1 MSTPPPLRAACSRCE
16 SPLEQGDL
24 RCPIC
29 AQAVPGASSEREQV
43 EIDVLRCEG
52 CGAAVE
58 YDVKARAPRCPF
70 CGATTHVETIE
81 DPMEKA
87 EGYLPFTV
95 DARAARAAL
104 ERWLGG
110 LGFFRPSDL
119 KSAATIE
126 SLKPLYWVGWL
137 FDAEALASWT
147 ADTDLGARRARWA
160 PHAGQ
165 HELDFD
171 RLVVSASRG
180 LAADE
185 TRVVVTGCKIESAAT
200 EPAGADNPVVE
211 RFEVQRSLARQ
222 RILAGVQA
230 AAEERIARQGLPGKR
245 HRKLSVALL
254 LRKLVTRRL
263 GFPAWVMAYR
273 YGGKAY
279 RAVIC
284 GQDDTLVVGSAPYSW
299 WKIAGLALGIAAA
312 AGIAI
317 ALLAAS

>member
-1 MSTPPPLRAACSRCE
+1 MSETMKTGANCSRCE

-29 AQAVPGASSEREQV
+29 AQAVPGLEVVREKV

-58 YDVKARAPRCPF
+58 YDVKAQAPRCPF

-87 EGYLPFTV
+87 EAYLPFTV
-95 DARAARAAL
+95 STSAARSAL
-104 ERWLGG
+104 RRWLGT
-110 LGFFRPSDL
+110 LGFFRPGDL
-119 KSAATIE
+119 KSGATVE

-137 FDAEALASWT
+137 FDAKAQASWT
-147 ADTDLGARRARWA
+147 ADTDAGTRRSSWA
-160 PHAGQ
+160 PCSGQ
-165 HELDFD
+165 TQLTFQ

-180 LAADE
+180 LGEEETAAIVPGYRIE
-185 TRVVVTGCKIESAAT
+185 TATGEASGAEGPTIEQ
-200 EPAGADNPVVE
+200 
-211 RFEVQRSLARQ
+211 FEIQRSLARQ
-222 RILAGVQA
+222 RILAGLQSA
-230 AAEERIARQGLPGKR
+230 ASRRIVDQSLPGRR

-254 LRKLVTRRL
+254 LRRLVTRRL

-273 YGGKAY
+273 YGGKPY

-284 GQDDTLVVGSAPYSW
+284 GQDASIVIGSAPYSW
-299 WKIAGLALGIAAA
+299 WKILGVAAAIAAA
-312 AGIAI
+312 VGAVIAI
-317 ALLAAS
+317 VSLS